1 MVYELMATSVYFNNY
16 NSSPEQRL
24 VEDLMLE
31 TIKINGVDCYYIP
44 NINEA
49 ARDLLYGED
58 PLKKF
63 TSAYPLELYI
73 TNVDGYEGE
82 REFFSKFG
90 LEIRNNMSVIVAKR
104 TFARWVPQ
112 DRYVR
117 PREGDLIYIPFFSQ
131 TGEMYE
137 IKYVNYSEAFYV
149 LGNKFP
155 YFYKLELEKFKY
167 SQETIDVGI
176 DDIDNTVVEEA
187 YTISLAANT
196 STISGNF
203 VVGEL
208 VTAGSS
214 QGTVTYWNKAQ
225 GILKITDILGTFASN
240 VVVTGNTSNAHFTT
254 TGVPDTLLDPQ
265 EREMYDNKI
274 IQNEANVIMDFS
286 ESNPFGDI
294 T

>member
-1 MVYELMATSVYFNNY
+1 MATSVYFNNY
-16 NSSPEQRL
+16 NSAPEQRL

-31 TIKINGVDCYYIP
+31 TIKLNGVDCYYIP
-44 NINEA
+44 NINES

-104 TFARWVPQ
+104 TFSRWVPQ

-149 LGNKFP
+149 LGNKYP

-167 SQETIDVGI
+167 SQETINVGI
-176 DDIDNTVVEEA
+176 DAIDKTVTDEA
-187 YTISLAANT
+187 YTITLDVNVNT
-196 STISGNF
+196 GNGNF
-203 VVGEL
+203 IVGESATSN
-208 VTAGSS
+208 TAS
-214 QGTVTYWNKAQ
+214 GTVTFWNKAE
-225 GILKITDILGTFASN
+225 GKLKLTDTLGTFTGN
-240 VVVTGNTSNAHFTT
+240 VLITGNTSNARFTT
-254 TGVPDTLLDPQ
+254 TITPDILLDPQ

-274 IQNEANVIMDFS
+274 IETEANAIIDFS
-286 ESNPFGDI
+286 ETNPFGEI
-294 T
+294 N

>member
-1 MVYELMATSVYFNNY
+1 MI
-16 NSSPEQRL
+16 
-24 VEDLMLE
+24 E

-44 NINEA
+44 NINES

-63 TSAYPLELYI
+63 NAAYPLELYI

-90 LEIRNNMSVIVAKR
+90 LEIRNNMSVIVSKR
-104 TFARWVPQ
+104 TFARWVPHT
-112 DRYVR
+112 YYR
-117 PREGDLIYIPFFSQ
+117 PREGDLIYIPFMSQ

-149 LGNKFP
+149 LGNKYP

-176 DDIDNTVVEEA
+176 NDIDNIVAQDA
-187 YTISLAANT
+187 YTLTLNMDVLTGTGNYIKGEAVADGAN
-196 STISGNF
+196 S
-203 VVGEL
+203 
-208 VTAGSS
+208 
-214 QGTVTYWNKAQ
+214 GTVTYWNAVD
-225 GILKITDILGTFASN
+225 GILKVTDLLGTFTNNA
-240 VVVTGNTSNAHFTT
+240 TILGATSGAEYTIQNP
-254 TGVPDTLLDPQ
+254 PDDLLDPQ
-265 EREMYDNKI
+265 EREMYDNKV
-274 IQNEANVIMDFS
+274 IQTEADDYLDFS

>member
-1 MVYELMATSVYFNNY
+1 MATSVYFNNY
-16 NSSPEQRL
+16 NSAPEQRL

-31 TIKINGVDCYYIP
+31 TIKLNGVDCYYIP

-176 DDIDNTVVEEA
+176 PSIDDIITDEA
-187 YTISLAANT
+187 YTLSLVVNT
-196 STISGNF
+196 VAGSGNF
-203 VVGEL
+203 IVGER
-208 VTAGSS
+208 VVANNAH
-214 QGTVTYWNKAQ
+214 GTVTYWDKTE
-225 GILKITDILGTFASN
+225 GILKVTDIIGTFSN
-240 VVVTGNTSNAHFTT
+240 NTSVVGNTSNAIFTT
-254 TGVPDTLLDPQ
+254 RTTPDVLLDPQ

-274 IQNEANVIMDFS
+274 IQKEANIIMDFS

>member
-1 MVYELMATSVYFNNY
+1 MATNLYFNNF

-24 VEDLMLE
+24 IEDLMIE

-63 TSAYPLELYI
+63 TAAYPLEMYI

-90 LEIRNNMSVIVAKR
+90 LEIRNNMSVIVSKR
-104 TFARWVPQ
+104 SFARWVPQ
-112 DRYVR
+112 TYVR
-117 PREGDLIYIPFFSQ
+117 PREGDLIYVPFLSQ
-131 TGEMYE
+131 TGELYE
-137 IKYVNYSEAFYV
+137 IRYVNYSEAFYV
-149 LGNKFP
+149 LGNKYP

-176 DDIDNTVVEEA
+176 EDVDNVVAQDA
-187 YTISLAANT
+187 YNVTLLMSANNA
-196 STISGNF
+196 SNNF
-203 VVGEL
+203 VVGES
-208 VTAGSS
+208 VMANGSS
-214 QGTVTYWNKAQ
+214 SISGTVAYWDRPSLT
-225 GILKITDILGTFASN
+225 LKVTDLLGTFAN
-240 VVVTGNTSNAHFTT
+240 NNIVRGNTSNAVFTVSNAVNPLT
-254 TGVPDTLLDPQ
+254 DPQ
-265 EREMYDNKI
+265 EREMYDNLI
-274 IQNEANVIMDFS
+274 IQNEADGYVDLS
-286 ESNPFGDI
+286 ETNPFGSP